1 HPRAGDHAGV
11 GRHAPARRAA
21 AARGEP
27 SARPARGGGRGRLA
41 PTGRALPATA
51 RRPAAPARE
60 GARAARR
67 APAERHAQGDAPPVG
82 ERRPRLTLGRA
93 RGAPRARPWPPAGP
107 AVIRERA
114 PPALR
119 RARHRCGRRR
129 LATMRL
135 AEIAAASRDVA
146 ATPARLAKVE
156 RLAMV
161 LRALAPEEVPIAVA
175 WLAGDPTQGRVG
187 VGGAALRALPA
198 VAPAER
204 ATLAIA
210 EVDDALAALAGVRGA
225 GAVAA
230 RARRL
235 AALFAHATAE
245 EQDFLRRLL
254 LGELRQGALEG
265 VMIEAIAR
273 AAGVAPDA
281 VRGALTFA
289 GSLPAVA
296 RAALTEGGAGLAAF
310 RIEPGRPLAPMLAQ
324 SAADPA
330 AALARLGRAAF

>member
-1 HPRAGDHAGV
+1 
-11 GRHAPARRAA
+11 
-21 AARGEP
+21 
-27 SARPARGGGRGRLA
+27 
-41 PTGRALPATA
+41 
-51 RRPAAPARE
+51 
-60 GARAARR
+60 
-67 APAERHAQGDAPPVG
+67 
-82 ERRPRLTLGRA
+82 
-93 RGAPRARPWPPAGP
+93 
-107 AVIRERA
+107 
-114 PPALR
+114 
-119 RARHRCGRRR
+119 
-129 LATMRL
+129 MRL

-330 AALARLGRAAF
+330 AALARLGRAAFEWKLDGARVQLHRVGDDVRLFTRAGNDVTAAAPELVAAARALPVRAVVLDGEANAL